1 LKAIQ
6 QGGSA
11 KQGRN
16 RQNQAIL
23 PLRGKILNT
32 WKSRQDKILGSTEI
46 GTLITALGA
55 GIGNQEFDVSKLR
68 YHKVVIMTDADV
80 DGSHIRTLLLT
91 FFFKEM
97 PELIKQGYLYI
108 ARPPLYKISKNKEE
122 HYIMDDDELFEA
134 LIEYGIKDYTF
145 ESFDKKIFD
154 AKKLQS
160 LLIKIKNTQDLLK
173 KIPDRYDPKTI
184 EQIAIAQGLDIK
196 NFNDDKKIAQV
207 RCRLYCQKFR
217 LYI

>member
-1 LKAIQ
+1 
-6 QGGSA
+6 
-11 KQGRN
+11 
-16 RQNQAIL
+16 
-23 PLRGKILNT
+23 
-32 WKSRQDKILGSTEI
+32 
-46 GTLITALGA
+46 
-55 GIGNQEFDVSKLR
+55 
-68 YHKVVIMTDADV
+68 MTDADV

-160 LLIKIKNTQDLLK
+160 LLIKIKNDLIKFLLNLNIVVSDKERK
-173 KIPDRYDPKTI
+173 KGR
-184 EQIAIAQGLDIK
+184 K
-196 NFNDDKKIAQV
+196 NKK
-207 RCRLYCQKFR
+207 CRKKVK
-217 LYI
+217 